1 MSTIA
6 AALKSEMSRIA
17 RKELRT
23 ETDTLKK
30 AVVAQRR
37 ELAAMKRRMHEMER
51 QLKATTKQTARV
63 SKAVAPAE
71 AESGGQLRFSASR
84 FAAQRQKLGLS
95 AAGFARILGVSALS
109 IYKWEQ
115 GKNRPRA
122 AQIVTIAK
130 ARKLGKK
137 EARALVEQLETSE

>member
-6 AALKSEMSRIA
+6 AALKSEISRIS

-23 ETDTLKK
+23 ETATLKK
-30 AVVAQRR
+30 AVVAQRH
-37 ELAAMKRRMHEMER
+37 EIAAMKRRMEAMEK
-51 QLKATTKQTARV
+51 QLKATTMQTAKV

-71 AESGGQLRFSASR
+71 DEPSSQLRFSASR

-95 AAGFARILGVSALS
+95 AADMARVLGVSALS
-109 IYKWEQ
+109 VYKWEQ

-122 AQIVTIAK
+122 AQLATIAK
-130 ARKLGKK
+130 ARTLGKK
-137 EARALVEQLETSE
+137 EARALLEQLPAGN

>member
-1 MSTIA
+1 MNIA
-6 AALKSEMSRIA
+6 VALKAEIARVA

-30 AVVAQRR
+30 AMAAQRH
-37 ELAAMKRRMHEMER
+37 ELAAMKRRMQAMER
-51 QLKATTKQTARV
+51 QLKATSKQTDKV

-71 AESGGQLRFSASR
+71 GEPGGQLRFSAAR
-84 FAAQRQKLGLS
+84 FANQRQKLGLS
-95 AAGFARILGVSALS
+95 AADFARILGVSALS

-122 AQIVTIAK
+122 AQLSTIAK
-130 ARKLGKK
+130 AR
-137 EARALVEQLETSE
+137 ALAKRDAQALLEQLSPGG